1 MGTFHRCFIGQPALG
16 QDGAGRGLLRVQ
28 ARPRMLRA
36 MSRPFESLE
45 SLRTSMASSS
55 PSSLGEAAEH
65 RFRPEVPAVDPA
77 EAELEAPRTATPV
90 DKPRKERRPPAGKSV
105 GLPPPRVRRGSLRIP
120 HEAAHRL
127 RGGHPW
133 VFRDTLGD
141 RPVHAAAGEPVELH
155 DPEGG
160 FVARGIYDPDGPIAV
175 RVISRDPDE
184 LIDQAAFTRRVRAAA
199 QLRAQLLPL
208 AKEPASPG
216 APPPLTAYRVVN
228 GEGDFLPGI
237 TVDRYGDYLVIHL
250 YSGSL
255 EPHLKV
261 LLDALED
268 SYHPKGI
275 YMQRRFRPLG
285 GEGPRDPAELVRGQI
300 APVELEVSEGGLRFG
315 VDVTSPLSSG
325 LFLDLRLGRQAVA
338 ARSRGRRVLNLF
350 SYTGA
355 LSLYAMAGGA
365 AEVVSVDLSARAHA
379 RARRNLTLSGLTES
393 GQEFITG
400 DAMAIMTRMAERR
413 RHFDMVII
421 DPPAFAQ
428 GRDKNFSVQ
437 RDYRDLV
444 RAALLLCRPGS
455 LLCCVANA
463 AKFSIEDLMNAIG
476 DGAGQSR
483 RFVRIIDQ
491 LSLPPD
497 FPVPAGFPEGYYL
510 KVLFGAVI

>member
-1 MGTFHRCFIGQPALG
+1 
-16 QDGAGRGLLRVQ
+16 
-28 ARPRMLRA
+28 MLRA
-36 MSRPFESLE
+36 MPRPFESLK
-45 SLRTSMASSS
+45 SMKSGDPS
-55 PSSLGEAAEH
+55 PHENEDDVAEH
-65 RFRPEVPAVDPA
+65 RMDDEAAPAA
-77 EAELEAPRTATPV
+77 AP
-90 DKPRKERRPPAGKSV
+90 KPRRRVSA
-105 GLPPPRVRRGSLRIP
+105 GLPPPRVRRGTLRIP
-120 HEAAHRL
+120 HEAAYRL

-133 VFRDTLGD
+133 VFRDTIGG

-175 RVISRDPDE
+175 RVLTRDPE
-184 LIDQAAFTRRVRAAA
+184 EAIDQAAFTRRVKAAA
-199 QLRAQLLPL
+199 NLRNQLLPAIA
-208 AKEPASPG
+208 AKEGEA
-216 APPPLTAYRVVN
+216 LTAYRVVH
-228 GEGDFLPGI
+228 GEGDYLPGI

-261 LLDALED
+261 LLDALDEI
-268 SYHPKGI
+268 YKPKGI

-285 GEGPRDPAELVRGQI
+285 GEGPREPAELVRGAV

-338 ARSRGRRVLNLF
+338 ARSKGRRVLNLF

-365 AEVVSVDLSARAHA
+365 TEVVSVDLAARAHA
-379 RARRNLTLSGLTES
+379 RARRNLTLSGLQET
-393 GQEFITG
+393 GHEFITG
-400 DAMAIMTRMAERR
+400 DAMAIMARMAERK

-444 RAALLLCRPGS
+444 RSALLLCRPGA

-463 AKFSIEDLMNAIG
+463 AKFSIEDLMNAMG
-476 DGAGQSR
+476 DGAGQAR
-483 RFVRIIDQ
+483 RFVRVVDQ

>member
-1 MGTFHRCFIGQPALG
+1 
-16 QDGAGRGLLRVQ
+16 
-28 ARPRMLRA
+28 MLRA

-45 SLRTSMASSS
+45 SLRSSLPETSEDDVAEHQLDADADADSPAASS
-55 PSSLGEAAEH
+55 A
-65 RFRPEVPAVDPA
+65 PA
-77 EAELEAPRTATPV
+77 PV
-90 DKPRKERRPPAGKSV
+90 KVRKERRGSV
-105 GLPPPRVRRGSLRIP
+105 GLPPPRVRRGTLRIP
-120 HEAAHRL
+120 HDAGYRL

-133 VFRDTLGD
+133 VFRDTIGG

-155 DPEGG
+155 DPDGI

-175 RVISRDPDE
+175 RVLTRDPE
-184 LIDQAAFTRRVRAAA
+184 EAIDQAAFARRVKAAA
-199 QLRAQLLPL
+199 ALRSQLLPAIA
-208 AKEPASPG
+208 AKEG
-216 APPPLTAYRVVN
+216 DGTQPLTAYRVLH
-228 GEGDFLPGI
+228 GEGDYLPGI

-261 LLDALED
+261 LLDALEEV
-268 SYHPKGI
+268 YKPKGI

-285 GEGPRDPAELVRGQI
+285 GEGPRDPAELVRGAL
-300 APVELEVSEGGLRFG
+300 APVELEVTEGGLRFG

-338 ARSRGRRVLNLF
+338 SRSKGRRVLNLF

-365 AEVVSVDLSARAHA
+365 SEVVSVDLASRAHA
-379 RARRNLTLSGLTES
+379 RARRNLTLSGLPET
-393 GQEFITG
+393 GHEFITG
-400 DAMAIMTRMAERR
+400 DAMAIMARMSERK
-413 RHFDMVII
+413 RHFDMIII

-428 GRDKNFSVQ
+428 GGRDKNFSVQ

-444 RAALLLCRPGS
+444 RSALLLCRPGA

-463 AKFSIEDLMNAIG
+463 AKFSIEDLMNAMG
-476 DGAGQSR
+476 DGAGQAR
-483 RFVRIIDQ
+483 RFVRVVDQ

-510 KVLFGAVI
+510 KMLFGAVI